1 MGSDKVTGRRSVRKS
16 LYGQGARWQV
26 SFCAEQPDGSRALR
40 SKNFETKSDAE
51 AFRTLTEHELRAG
64 IYRPPEALT
73 RRFDAAAQTWWKSK
87 RRPTGASLHRYRDA
101 LDIWVLPMWGQRTLA
116 GITRPDVEGWVTQ
129 LIEGTA
135 LHATDRR
142 ARGGGFAPAGLR
154 AVWVPFNASPSHAV
168 RLGWMA
174 SNPAQGVELPRV
186 HQPAG
191 VFLTYLEV
199 EQLLA
204 SVRAVTGRMDDEVMV
219 QLMAFT
225 GLRPGEVIALQVRD
239 VDLHARRIRISKTAT
254 IDVDGKPTIGEPKH
268 GERREVPIAR
278 TCSAPSRS

>member
-1 MGSDKVTGRRSVRKS
+1 VRVWITDRWMGSDKVTGRRSVRKS

-26 SFCAEQPDGSRALR
+26 SFYAEQPDGSRALR

-129 LIEGTA
+129 LIEG
-135 LHATDRR
+135 
-142 ARGGGFAPAGLR
+142 
-154 AVWVPFNASPSHAV
+154 
-168 RLGWMA
+168 
-174 SNPAQGVELPRV
+174 
-186 HQPAG
+186 QPC
-191 VFLTYLEV
+191 T
-199 EQLLA
+199 
-204 SVRAVTGRMDDEVMV
+204 R
-219 QLMAFT
+219 
-225 GLRPGEVIALQVRD
+225 
-239 VDLHARRIRISKTAT
+239 
-254 IDVDGKPTIGEPKH
+254 
-268 GERREVPIAR
+268 PIAALAAEASLPPV
-278 TCSAPSRS
+278 SAPSGCPSTPPPRTPFASGGWLPTPRKASSCRGCTSPPASS